1 MADSFARI
9 AIAGTGL
16 IGGSF
21 ALAARSVLPGVY
33 IAGWDRP
40 EVLDRALALGII
52 DVGHSE
58 LQEAVA
64 AADLIY
70 IALPVQDAIDRL
82 PEIVRH
88 ASPDALITDA
98 SSTKRAIC
106 AAAAKCFANGAR
118 FVGGHPMAG
127 NERSGV
133 GSADGMLFRGS
144 SYALVEAAETGEAS
158 STAKDHVARSD
169 KRLTRLL
176 DLIAA
181 IGARPMWMDAATHD
195 RTVAVVSHL
204 PQLLAVALAGV
215 VAAET
220 QERDLPLALAGRGLR
235 DALRLAGSPYD
246 VWRDII
252 LTNTDNLDA
261 ALARTSQAIEYLRA
275 NLRERQLETE
285 FARANEV
292 YRILRELQ

>member
-21 ALAARSVLPGVY
+21 ALAARSVQPGVH

-52 DVGHSE
+52 DVGHNA
-58 LQEAVA
+58 LREAVA
-64 AADLIY
+64 GADLIY
-70 IALPVQDAIDRL
+70 IALPVRDAIESL
-82 PEIVRH
+82 PQIMRH
-88 ASPDALITDA
+88 ASSDALITDA

-106 AAAAKCFANGAR
+106 AAAGECFVNGAR

-127 NERSGV
+127 NERSGL
-133 GSADGMLFRGS
+133 GSAHAALFRGS
-144 SYALVEAAETGEAS
+144 SYALVDLAETGEAS
-158 STAKDHVARSD
+158 SAANDRVARSD
-169 KRLTRLL
+169 RRLTRLL

-215 VAAET
+215 VRAEI
-220 QERDLPLALAGRGLR
+220 EESDLPLALAGRGLR

-246 VWRDII
+246 VWRDIV

-275 NLRERQLETE
+275 NLRQSRLETE